1 MVNTTKDAGVPVESI
16 EKNNINDLYFK
27 EMLISPMELSTYDE
41 GYLFDAVELKN
52 LLEGYRA
59 LMPYFHAD
67 SLSNQQLFELRRNF
81 KLQSDLVNRL
91 SYRTVLKNK
100 SSISSVF
107 YHRLSVPSS
116 DVLNNIVRVK
126 DITRKKCDES
136 KWEAAYK
143 EMLD

>member
-59 LMPYFHAD
+59 SCLISMPTLFLI
-67 SLSNQQLFELRRNF
+67 SNCLS
-81 KLQSDLVNRL
+81 
-91 SYRTVLKNK
+91 
-100 SSISSVF
+100 
-107 YHRLSVPSS
+107 
-116 DVLNNIVRVK
+116 
-126 DITRKKCDES
+126 
-136 KWEAAYK
+136 
-143 EMLD
+143 

>member
-1 MVNTTKDAGVPVESI
+1 
-16 EKNNINDLYFK
+16 
-27 EMLISPMELSTYDE
+27 
-41 GYLFDAVELKN
+41 
-52 LLEGYRA
+52 
-59 LMPYFHAD
+59 MPYFHAD

-143 EMLD
+143 EMLDRLVDLESRFKSGRLRTVLVAGKTYYFVPIKEVP